1 MKQFQEFAQA
11 TLDLV
16 VIFSIW
22 LVKFFALLV
31 FLSIAS
37 YRLGQTCTR
46 FIQEFRLTQSQSKTH
61 PVPLLPPATSPE
73 SSLAPDHPLSPDPSR
88 FSLNQLLL
96 SAESESMHN
105 LQYLPDFSLP
115 QIDPFETQ
123 SITYND
129 HVPEILPISNLQTI
143 PDFPL
148 PSHHP
153 NYSMIQTLQPETDST
168 VSPVSPPPTADSY
181 HSLNLNQLRALCK
194 QRGYK
199 SSRWS
204 KRQCLEHLTN
214 S

>member
-37 YRLGQTCTR
+37 YRLGQTCAR
-46 FIQEFRLTQSQSKTH
+46 FIHEFRLTQSQSKTH
-61 PVPLLPPATSPE
+61 TVPLLPPTISPE
-73 SSLAPDHPLSPDPSR
+73 SSLAPDHPLSPDPSL
-88 FSLNQLLL
+88 FSLNLLL
-96 SAESESMHN
+96 LESESMHN

-115 QIDPFETQ
+115 QIDPSETQ

-129 HVPEILPISNLQTI
+129 HVPETLPISNLQTI
-143 PDFPL
+143 PE
-148 PSHHP
+148 
-153 NYSMIQTLQPETDST
+153 NYSDSSMMQTLQSETDST
-168 VSPVSPPPTADSY
+168 VSTFSHPPTADSY

-194 QRGYK
+194 QLGYK

-204 KRQCLEHLTN
+204 KRQCLETL
-214 S
+214 SSL

>member
-37 YRLGQTCTR
+37 YRLGQTCAR
-46 FIQEFRLTQSQSKTH
+46 FIQEFHLTQSQSKTH
-61 PVPLLPPATSPE
+61 PVPLLPPATFPE
-73 SSLAPDHPLSPDPSR
+73 SSLAPDHPLSPDPSL
-88 FSLNQLLL
+88 FSLNLLL
-96 SAESESMHN
+96 LESESMHN

-123 SITYND
+123 PITYND
-129 HVPEILPISNLQTI
+129 HVTETLPISNLQTI
-143 PDFPL
+143 PENHSD
-148 PSHHP
+148 S
-153 NYSMIQTLQPETDST
+153 SMMQTLQSETDST
-168 VSPVSPPPTADSY
+168 VSPVSPSSDSTDHSHSY

-194 QRGYK
+194 QLGYK